1 MNKKFIKIKILFI
14 LNGIIYFYDII
25 NVFVVTFDQFN
36 ASLLHWKKK
45 YYIFFK
51 ASGCNQLILATFK

>member
-1 MNKKFIKIKILFI
+1 MNKKFKKTFEMEI
-14 LNGIIYFYDII
+14 FYDII

-45 YYIFFK
+45 KKKFFK